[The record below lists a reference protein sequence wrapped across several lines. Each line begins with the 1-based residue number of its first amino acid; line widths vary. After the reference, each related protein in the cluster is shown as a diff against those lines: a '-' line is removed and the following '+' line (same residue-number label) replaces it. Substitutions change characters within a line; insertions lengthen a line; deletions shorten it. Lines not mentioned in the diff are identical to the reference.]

1 MTDDRRRRNDERLR
15 RAQEIANALR
25 EQQAELAASLR
36 QTAHR
41 ARTEPVVLAERRRAH
56 SGFASW
62 PFPDDIG

>member
-1 MTDDRRRRNDERLR
+1 MTDDRRRRDDERLR

-41 ARTEPVVLAERRRAH
+41 ARTEPVVLAERRRAT
-56 SGFASW
+56 SAFASW
-62 PFPDDIG
+62 WTPDDVG